1 MTLDN
6 NPTEDTS
13 QADGQPVT
21 ATDAQDEAQAQGEGQ
36 TALEQELKRREALC
50 SEAESVAGEKDWRR
64 GPSDFRRLADEWR
77 SLRRWHDPR
86 EDELQRRFD
95 AAREAFYTARD
106 AAREEASKKKEALA
120 AEAERLSK
128 SDRWKATGDR
138 FRELMDEWKAAGT
151 AGHEVDEELWQ
162 RFNKARRSFYDAREE
177 HFKQLDAAR
186 AEAKAKKEALVERA
200 REAAKTSEDWKGAEW
215 RAASARMKELMDEW
229 KAAGVAE
236 RADNDRLWKEFTDA
250 RQPFFDAQHAHYN
263 KVEADQKEAAQAKQA
278 LVDEA
283 RELCEGSDFSR
294 EATERAKDLDRRW
307 RKIGYAGKE
316 LNDRLWEDFNKAK
329 EGFWDKKRAYGEE
342 RHEEWRQ
349 RTEDAIERRE
359 KRIANLK
366 QQTEHLRE
374 RIANAYATDHVEEM
388 QERLDDKLDLIKQI
402 EDEVKDIKSRL
413 DD

>member
-1 MTLDN
+1 
-6 NPTEDTS
+6 
-13 QADGQPVT
+13 
-21 ATDAQDEAQAQGEGQ
+21 
-36 TALEQELKRREALC
+36 
-50 SEAESVAGEKDWRR
+50 
-64 GPSDFRRLADEWR
+64 
-77 SLRRWHDPR
+77 
-86 EDELQRRFD
+86 
-95 AAREAFYTARD
+95 
-106 AAREEASKKKEALA
+106 
-120 AEAERLSK
+120 
-128 SDRWKATGDR
+128 
-138 FRELMDEWKAAGT
+138 
-151 AGHEVDEELWQ
+151 
-162 RFNKARRSFYDAREE
+162 
-177 HFKQLDAAR
+177 
-186 AEAKAKKEALVERA
+186 
-200 REAAKTSEDWKGAEW
+200 
-215 RAASARMKELMDEW
+215 
-229 KAAGVAE
+229 VAE